1 VRHSRLSAKPHRKYR
16 LKYFD
21 IQPAGYPLSF
31 GIDAPTEQQ
40 ARSKFL
46 AKMKKEFS
54 WTPQEWK
61 EFREHDARLAEVRR
75 YVTPYERAHHLAK

>member
-1 VRHSRLSAKPHRKYR
+1 
-16 LKYFD
+16 
-21 IQPAGYPLSF
+21 
-31 GIDAPTEQQ
+31 
-40 ARSKFL
+40 
-46 AKMKKEFS
+46 MKKEFS